1 MRLGNKRR
9 ESKTNVKIKKNLLMD
24 LINQE
29 KKTKE
34 EEESDNSMTQINS
47 LKIFT
52 PILDNKNTNHKSMQ
66 NIKEDNL
73 DTFLNKSFLN
83 ESRASIFS
91 YL

>member
-1 MRLGNKRR
+1 
-9 ESKTNVKIKKNLLMD
+9 MD

-52 PILDNKNTNHKSMQ
+52 PILDNKTSNHKSLQ

-83 ESRASIFS
+83 ESRASIFIF
-91 YL
+91 YE